1 MLKNIAAAL
10 LATSLIAGPA
20 LAAQPS
26 GDAGSA
32 PAATTA
38 PNTATAPAK
47 QATAIKS
54 VKKVKHARKA
64 THRHIARVHGRTMKV
79 AQHGKVSHKQAARIA
94 KPITGKSDKSGKAE
108 KSST

>member
-26 GDAGSA
+26 GDAASA
-32 PAATTA
+32 PAASTT
-38 PNTATAPAK
+38 TTAPAK
-47 QATAIKS
+47 QTTAIKS
-54 VKKVKHARKA
+54 VKKVKHARKT
-64 THRHIARVHGRTMKV
+64 THRHVARAHSRTMKV
-79 AQHGKVSHKQAARIA
+79 AQHGKLSRHKQAAHIA
-94 KPITGKSDKSGKAE
+94 KPVTGKGDKSGKAD